1 MMNRTD
7 NFSKTIKVGRIASI
21 SDLRTDTSNGK
32 QFIRFTLAV
41 NKDKDKPDYYPCIA
55 FNATCRYIDRY
66 ISVGNKVVVIGSDS
80 ITLKKMGKDVQ
91 CKSVQIIADSVYLYE
106 SDEAVAILNAMQN
119 IFFLCAESSVQR
131 N

>member
-41 NKDKDKPDYYPCIA
+41 NKYHDKPDYYSCVA

-91 CKSVQIIADSVYLYE
+91 CKSVQIVADFVFLYE
-106 SDEAVAILNAMQN
+106 SDEAIEILNAMQN
-119 IFFLCAESSVQR
+119 MFSLCENRSFLR